1 MFASRHSMLTSSLSF
16 VKVCLLVCDCALG
29 LGVVGVRLG
38 VRLGGVSGEVDR
50 GPILEHAPKPKSLG
64 KCMPKTGR
72 MFAKHGRYYE
82 CSNTY
87 RGDSDVL

>member
-38 VRLGGVSGEVDR
+38 VRLGADSPF
-50 GPILEHAPKPKSLG
+50 PILLLSWPFVF
-64 KCMPKTGR
+64 R
-72 MFAKHGRYYE
+72 
-82 CSNTY
+82 
-87 RGDSDVL
+87 